1 MYLTTPM
8 FMISGMGLLEGKDFN
23 GAFNEIR
30 TNFLTVYSVRD
41 FAFQSIFFKTS
52 IICIYMY
59 LTNINYKFIRV
70 K

>member
-23 GAFNEIR
+23 GAFNEIK

-41 FAFQSIFFKTS
+41 FAFQSIFSQRQLYAYT
-52 IICIYMY
+52 C
-59 LTNINYKFIRV
+59 T
-70 K
+70 